1 MSISKGDFVPRNIQ
15 RPYFTSYGYCHTVY
29 LNLDIIM
36 KLRDGLYTRTLHI
49 VTDGSQ
55 TKYSDI
61 PLIVTAYRLM
71 KVIKR

>member
-36 KLRDGLYTRTLHI
+36 KLRD
-49 VTDGSQ
+49 
-55 TKYSDI
+55 
-61 PLIVTAYRLM
+61 RL
-71 KVIKR
+71 